1 MIAPTKGNAEDEQK
15 LAVSFA
21 LADMVVVPV
30 CGYTISGNN
39 TGTTNYVSKSGNDA
53 NNGKSWATAKGEKD
67 AAV

>member
-30 CGYTISGNN
+30 CGYTISGNY

-53 NNGKSWATAKGEKD
+53 NNGKS
-67 AAV
+67 

>member
-1 MIAPTKGNAEDEQK
+1 MKK
-15 LAVSFA
+15 LVVSFA
-21 LADMVVVPV
+21 LAGIAVAPV
-30 CGYTISGNN
+30 CGYTISGNY